1 MSLCHRSFQLNS
13 PAEVSNFL
21 KILGV
26 SISFDLA
33 ANLNSRQMENK
44 DNKSEEDILSFFY
57 IVPINL
63 KQLIKRLEG
72 NLPLFNSPLGQREEE
87 ETRDYFQGV

>member
-1 MSLCHRSFQLNS
+1 
-13 PAEVSNFL
+13 
-21 KILGV
+21 
-26 SISFDLA
+26 
-33 ANLNSRQMENK
+33 MENK